1 MSRRKWTDDQLK
13 LAISNNKSIA
23 GVIRDL
29 GLKPVGGNYNTVNK
43 KIKELNL
50 DISHFTGKGWNV
62 GLKFKPNKAKPLSEI
77 LVKDSSYQS
86 YKLVKRLLSEGI
98 KERKCECC
106 NRTTWNNNPIPIE
119 LHHINGDHH
128 DHRIENLQILCPNC
142 HAQTDNYRGK
152 NIGKSTQEETTDV
165 NVG

>member
-13 LAISNNKSIA
+13 LVVSNNKSIA

-29 GLKPVGGNYNTVNK
+29 GLKPAGGNYNTVNQ

-77 LVKDSSYQS
+77 LVKDS
-86 YKLVKRLLSEGI
+86 
-98 KERKCECC
+98 
-106 NRTTWNNNPIPIE
+106 
-119 LHHINGDHH
+119 
-128 DHRIENLQILCPNC
+128 
-142 HAQTDNYRGK
+142 NY
-152 NIGKSTQEETTDV
+152 
-165 NVG
+165 

>member
-1 MSRRKWTDDQLK
+1 MSRRKWTNDQLK
-13 LAISNNKSIA
+13 LAVINNKSIA

-29 GLKPVGGNYNTVNK
+29 GLKPAGGNYNTVNQ

-77 LVKDSSYQS
+77 LVKDSNYQS
-86 YKLVKRLLSEGI
+86 YKLVKRLLSEEV

-128 DHRIENLQILCPNC
+128 DNRIENLQILCPNC
-142 HAQTDNYRGK
+142 HAQTDSYRGK

>member
-13 LAISNNKSIA
+13 LAVSNNKSIA

-29 GLKPVGGNYNTVNK
+29 GLKPAGGNYNTVNQ

-77 LVKDSSYQS
+77 LVKDSNYQS
-86 YKLVKRLLSEGI
+86 YKLVKRLLSEEV

-128 DHRIENLQILCPNC
+128 DNRIENLQILCPNC
-142 HAQTDNYRGK
+142 HAQTGSYRGK

>member
-1 MSRRKWTDDQLK
+1 M
-13 LAISNNKSIA
+13 AVSNNKSIA

-29 GLKPVGGNYNTVNK
+29 GLKPAGGNYNTVNQ

-77 LVKDSSYQS
+77 LVKDSNYQS
-86 YKLVKRLLSEGI
+86 YKLVKRLLSEEV

-128 DHRIENLQILCPNC
+128 DNRIENLQIFMSKLSCP
-142 HAQTDNYRGK
+142 DW
-152 NIGKSTQEETTDV
+152 
-165 NVG
+165 

>member
-1 MSRRKWTDDQLK
+1 MSKRTWTDEQLK

-29 GLKPVGGNYNTVNK
+29 GLKPVGGNYRTVNK

-50 DISHFTGKGWNV
+50 DISHFTGNGWNV

-77 LVKDSSYQS
+77 LVKDSDYQS
-86 YKLVKRLLSEGI
+86 YKLVKRLLCEGI

-106 NRTTWNNNPIPIE
+106 NRTTWNNDPIPIE
-119 LHHINGDHH
+119 VHHINGDHH

-152 NIGKSTQEETTDV
+152 NIGKSTQKETTDV

>member
-62 GLKFKPNKAKPLSEI
+62 GLNLIRLNHFLKF
-77 LVKDSSYQS
+77 Q
-86 YKLVKRLLSEGI
+86 
-98 KERKCECC
+98 
-106 NRTTWNNNPIPIE
+106 
-119 LHHINGDHH
+119 
-128 DHRIENLQILCPNC
+128 
-142 HAQTDNYRGK
+142 
-152 NIGKSTQEETTDV
+152 
-165 NVG
+165 